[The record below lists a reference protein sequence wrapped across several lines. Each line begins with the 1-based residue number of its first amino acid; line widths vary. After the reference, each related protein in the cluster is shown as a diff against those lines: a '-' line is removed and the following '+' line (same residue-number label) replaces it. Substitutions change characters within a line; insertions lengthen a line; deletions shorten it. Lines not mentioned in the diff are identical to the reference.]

1 MDFNDSKEEAT
12 FRNEAREWLVA
23 NAPTA
28 TDLAGLDDMGQ
39 AKLWQKRKA
48 DAGWACIR
56 WPKEYGG
63 RGANAMEQVILSQE
77 EAKVKAPNT
86 GFFSIGQGMAAP
98 TMMTWASE
106 DQKKQYLPK
115 LASGENIWCQA
126 VYQMPQGCP
135 IRTTLGMK
143 SVLCSTAPIPGYY
156 NPAV

>member
-1 MDFNDSKEEAT
+1 MDFNDSREEAT

-28 TDLAGLDDMGQ
+28 ADLTGLDDMGQ

-86 GFFSIGQGMAAP
+86 GFFSIGQGMAGALVGECCVQGDDEIVV
-98 TMMTWASE
+98 AV
-106 DQKKQYLPK
+106 LPALD
-115 LASGENIWCQA
+115 LAGGGAGGRAGAGSPHRW
-126 VYQMPQGCP
+126 VRYV
-135 IRTTLGMK
+135 TT
-143 SVLCSTAPIPGYY
+143 STAYVFRL
-156 NPAV
+156 A